1 MRLPKTRPMIVESGT
16 GAPFPSALEGRA
28 ARPKVSPANDNRRPL
43 NKVIRRGLEQAWRVL
58 PPVVGAGV
66 IIYALTH

>member
-16 GAPFPSALEGRA
+16 AVPFPCAVEGHA
-28 ARPKVSPANDNRRPL
+28 ARPKAPPANDNRRPVK
-43 NKVIRRGLEQAWRVL
+43 KVIRRGLQQAWRVL
-58 PPVVGAGV
+58 PPVVGACV